1 MNIFNTLAINIEVN
15 VPSCSFPDLD
25 SPQYPI
31 IIAIL
36 LYNNCSYK
44 ILHTPKD
51 VPTYND
57 LTSDDSKNIT
67 FIHCSSEHELIKTL
81 INELATPNLDAIIGQ
96 TLDMDLKYIFNRAN
110 LYNIKKPNL
119 SNVTLFSSK
128 DGEPIVIPA
137 P

>member
-1 MNIFNTLAINIEVN
+1 MNLFNTLAINIEVN
-15 VPSCSFPDLD
+15 ADSHTFPNFD

-57 LTSDDSKNIT
+57 LTSDDIENIT
-67 FIHCSSEHELIKTL
+67 FIHCSSERELLQTL
-81 INELATPNLDAIIGQ
+81 INELTTPNLDVIAGK
-96 TLDMDLKYIFNRAN
+96 TLDLDLKYIFNRAS

-119 SNVTLFSSK
+119 SNVTLISSK
-128 DGEPIVIPA
+128 DDEPIVIPS